1 MKIERPQSAHV
12 KAKKILLGKDNAPRI
27 GRKWGSRS
35 GVIYG
40 DKR

>member
-1 MKIERPQSAHV
+1 MPYFPFKQDM

-27 GRKWGSRS
+27 RRKWGSRS